1 MIQASRY
8 CLLVVLT
15 AAAALLLLAGMA
27 HAGHCRVQV
36 RQVIAQPVYAYP
48 VQANVFYS
56 VGEAARFEAILDKKL
71 AALMQQQAQA
81 PAVNHSEVP
90 NSSPA
95 SMLTAKCA
103 KCHSGTTPKGGLLLD
118 GSAPLDC
125 ETALQA
131 MRAVRDGSMP
141 PKSPLNADD
150 AGVLFSELLDLSK
163 PKE

>member
-8 CLLVVLT
+8 CLLVALT

-71 AALMQQQAQA
+71 AALMQQQAKA
-81 PAVNHSEVP
+81 PEVTQ
-90 NSSPA
+90 PA
-95 SMLTAKCA
+95 TSAATTILAAKCA
-103 KCHSGTTPKGGLLLD
+103 VCHSGTTPKGGLLLD
-118 GSAPLDC
+118 GSAPIDC